1 MLILE
6 KCGIIGM
13 IRKKIDNHRSKGRRM
28 NTENNYS
35 GMPRSKTDNE
45 IRYFLRKRKEVPV
58 NTLLI
63 VVNLLVFLLVEIT
76 GSSLDSHHILHWGG
90 CYTPA
95 VLQQHEYYRLISSMF
110 LHFGI
115 QHLGN
120 NMLVLLF
127 LGDCLERN
135 IGKIK
140 YLLIYFLGGIG
151 ANILSIYLEIK
162 NSKYFISAGASGAV
176 FAVMG
181 ALIYIVIAN
190 RGRIE
195 NFTTRQLIVM
205 AGLSLYF
212 GMTSTGV
219 DNAAH
224 FSGLISGFF
233 LSVLF
238 YRRVYQRRL

>member
-1 MLILE
+1 MTME
-6 KCGIIGM
+6 V
-13 IRKKIDNHRSKGRRM
+13 KGRGM
-28 NTENNYS
+28 NTENNYVDRQ
-35 GMPRSKTDNE
+35 GTGTGNE
-45 IRYFLRKRKEVPV
+45 IRNFIKKRKEVPV
-58 NTLLI
+58 NTI
-63 VVNLLVFLLVEIT
+63 IISMNLMMFLWVELT
-76 GSSLDSHHILHWGG
+76 GSSLDSYHILHWGG
-90 CYTPA
+90 SYTPA
-95 VLQQHEYYRLISSMF
+95 VIQGHEYYRLVVSMF

-140 YLLIYFLGGIG
+140 YLLIYFLGGVG
-151 ANILSIYLEIK
+151 ANLLSMYLEIR
-162 NSKYFISAGASGAV
+162 NGKYFISAGASGAV
-176 FAVMG
+176 FAVIG

-195 NFTTRQLIVM
+195 NFTTRQLIIM

-224 FSGLISGFF
+224 FGGLVSGFVLAIF
-233 LSVLF
+233 L
-238 YRRVYQRRL
+238 YRRVSRRRRL

>member
-1 MLILE
+1 ME
-6 KCGIIGM
+6 QNN
-13 IRKKIDNHRSKGRRM
+13 RHRQPPA
-28 NTENNYS
+28 S
-35 GMPRSKTDNE
+35 GTGEE
-45 IRYFLRKRKEVPV
+45 IRQFLRQRKRVPV
-58 NTLLI
+58 NTGLI
-63 VVNLLVFLLVEIT
+63 ILNLLVFLGVEGT
-76 GSSLDSHHILHWGG
+76 GSALDTNHMLRWGAM
-90 CYTPA
+90 YAPDIF
-95 VLQQHEYYRLISSMF
+95 QQGEYYRLITSMF

-151 ANILSIYLEIK
+151 ANVLSIYLEIK
-162 NSKYFISAGASGAV
+162 NGKYFISAGASGAV
-176 FAVMG
+176 FAVIG

-224 FSGLISGFF
+224 FGGLISGFI
-233 LSVLF
+233 LAVLC